1 MQKVLNK
8 LGHGVE
14 KQLEYRAVPFSK
26 VCKLSNF
33 YCVYFF
39 DDLHLACTWSFELI
53 CNTFHFLL
61 QLKTALNGI
70 VPLVDELREKKM
82 LPAICFNDDR
92 TACEQLAEA

>member
-1 MQKVLNK
+1 MIHTWVV
-8 LGHGVE
+8 LGH
-14 KQLEYRAVPFSK
+14 
-26 VCKLSNF
+26 LSF
-33 YCVYFF
+33 
-39 DDLHLACTWSFELI
+39 LI
-53 CNTFHFLL
+53 CNTFHLLL